1 MHSML
6 FLGLLPSTIKS
17 DSRDAVVMNFDG
29 CFVTNNRKVI
39 SKKTINIYFVYATLR
54 KNCIMKWF
62 FFRKLGTHICFE
74 KM

>member
-39 SKKTINIYFVYATLR
+39 SKKIINIYFIYA
-54 KNCIMKWF
+54 KK
-62 FFRKLGTHICFE
+62 KLHYEMVLFQKTWNTHLL
-74 KM
+74 